1 VLSAAARPGK
11 PRRRFR
17 LKAKHGF
24 TAWAVILFAFLYLP
38 IAVMAIFAFNKPA
51 AVALASYHGSNIC
64 NIPPTQ
70 IGNITVWNGFTTCWF
85 SAGLHDPTFIPAILT
100 SLQIAAEASVVATVL
115 GLCAALALAR
125 MRPQARAPFDSLVY
139 LTLVVPEIVIAVASL
154 IFFVQ
159 ARNYIHAF
167 PDLGKATILIGQV
180 VFNASLAMLIIRAR
194 FVGMGDTLEEA
205 SYDLGSGPL
214 ATFRQITLPRLM
226 PAIVAAALLSFTF
239 SFDDYVL
246 PAFTNGTTNTWPIVL
261 FSAVRFGLT
270 PAVNAL
276 ATIMLG
282 ATVLAVAITA
292 FVLRR
297 SRLQAAGG
305 QDAARVLDTAIGF
318 R

>member
-1 VLSAAARPGK
+1 MPKL
-11 PRRRFR
+11 R
-17 LKAKHGF
+17 LKAKYAF
-24 TAWAVILFAFLYLP
+24 TAWAVVVYTFLFLP
-38 IAVMAIFAFNKPA
+38 ILVMAVFAFNKPA
-51 AVALASYHGSNIC
+51 PVAVAAFHGSNVC
-64 NIPPTQ
+64 TIPPSQ
-70 IGNITVWNGFTTCWF
+70 IGNITVWNGFTSCWF
-85 SAGLHDPTFIPAILT
+85 SAGLHDPTYIPAIVT
-100 SLQIAAEASVVATVL
+100 SLEIAAAAALIATVL

-125 MRPQARAPFDSLVY
+125 MKPRYRAPFDALVY

-159 ARNYIHAF
+159 ARNHVPAF
-167 PDLGKATILIGQV
+167 PPLGKATILIGQV
-180 VFNASLAMLIIRAR
+180 VFNASVAMLIIRAR

-205 SYDLGSGPL
+205 AYDLGSGPL

-226 PAIVAAALLSFTF
+226 PAILAAALLSFTF

-261 FSAVRFGLT
+261 YSAVRFGLT

-282 ATVLAVAITA
+282 VTVTVIVITA
-292 FVLRR
+292 LMLRR
-297 SRLQAAGG
+297 SR
-305 QDAARVLDTAIGF
+305 ARVSPGQETARTLGAAITF